1 MNFKQF
7 IENMLS
13 EIKNSLKRFPISIIL
28 SSLCAFILIYISELG
43 YGMNSEISETLME
56 VVKIFALG
64 VPLFLCIKLFF
75 EKFSECKK
83 TTLFLTYI
91 GGAISLILCYLFLID
106 DFNTISMI
114 WYFSTTLILY
124 LAFLFI
130 PYINKENS
138 FELYVIKILT
148 SFFTT
153 IIYSIVLYLG
163 LCAILFTV
171 NKLLGINVKYQI
183 YYYAWLI
190 VSLVFAPCFFLAGV
204 PYKNKAF
211 TLKDYPKLLKILILY
226 IIMPLITI
234 YTAILYI
241 YFIKIIITWQWPQGL
256 VSHLVLWYSVITA
269 AVLFFIY
276 PFIEDNSWAKT
287 FMRIFPKVLIPLI
300 VMIFFSIGIRI
311 NQYGVTENRYYV
323 VILGLWVF
331 LVMIYF
337 SFCKNLKNILLPMSL
352 AIIVFISAFGP
363 ISSYSISKYSQNKR
377 FINILNKNSMIS
389 EGKLTPNGNISGEDK
404 NQISNI
410 LSYFKIKHSLND
422 VKYLPKNFNL
432 ENMNKVFGFSYE
444 QSENEYNIP
453 ISYYYYTDYKNIAP
467 LEIKDYDY
475 FFDSRMII
483 PNSYSEG
490 SLNIEFDSN
499 SDVLKLYD
507 NGNEIY
513 SKDLNDFYQKLTDK
527 YGITTNSGEID
538 SKDMIFEDENEK
550 MKIKIFFSNISGNK
564 DISTGKLKS
573 HGNELYIFVKLK

>member
-7 IENMLS
+7 IKNVLL

-28 SSLCAFILIYISELG
+28 SSLCAFILIYISEMG
-43 YGMNSEISETLME
+43 YGMNSDISETLME
-56 VVKIFALG
+56 VVKVFALG

-83 TTLFLTYI
+83 ISLFLTYI
-91 GGAISLILCYLFLID
+91 GGAIVLILYYLFLID
-106 DFNTISMI
+106 DFNTVSMI
-114 WYFSTTLILY
+114 RYFSLTLILY
-124 LAFLFI
+124 LVFLFI

-138 FELYVIKILT
+138 FELYVIKIFT

-153 IIYSIVLYLG
+153 VIYSIVLFLG
-163 LCAILFTV
+163 LCAILFTL

-183 YYYAWLI
+183 YYYTWLI
-190 VSLVFAPCFFLAGV
+190 VSLVFAPCFFLGGV
-204 PYKNKAF
+204 PHKDKTF
-211 TLKDYPKLLKILILY
+211 TLKDYPKLLKVILLY
-226 IIMPLITI
+226 ILMPLITI

-241 YFIKIIITWQWPQGL
+241 YFIKIIVTWQWPQGL

-276 PFIEDNSWAKT
+276 PFIENNSWAKT

-300 VMIFFSIGIRI
+300 VMMFFSIGIRI
-311 NQYGVTENRYYV
+311 NEYGFTENRYYV

-337 SFCKNLKNILLPMSL
+337 SLSKNLKNILLPMSL
-352 AIIVFISAFGP
+352 AIITFISAFGP
-363 ISSYSISKYSQNKR
+363 LSSYSISKYSQNKR
-377 FINILNKNSMIS
+377 FVSILNKNSMIS
-389 EGKLTPNGNISGEDK
+389 EGRITPNGNASTEDK

-410 LSYFKIKHSLND
+410 LSYFKSKHSLND

-432 ENMNKVFGFSYE
+432 ENMDKIFGFSYE
-444 QSENEYNIP
+444 QSEYEYNSN
-453 ISYYYYTDYKNIAP
+453 SYYYYNDYKNNIP
-467 LEIKDYDY
+467 LDIKDYDY
-475 FFDSRMII
+475 FFDSRMIL

-490 SLNIEFDSN
+490 QLSIEFYSDSEI
-499 SDVLKLYD
+499 LKLYD

-513 SKDLNDFYQKLTDK
+513 SKNLNDFYQKLIDK
-527 YGITTNSGEID
+527 YGIIDKVDEID

-550 MKIKIFFSNISGNK
+550 MKIKIFFSSITGNK
-564 DISTGKLKS
+564 DVSTGKFES
-573 HGNELYIFVKLK
+573 HGNELYILVKLK